1 MDYITLRRRK
11 HRKRAGQGSVSVAE
25 SERIGQLKEKVA
37 LVTGGTGGIGKEIAR
52 GLAQACGKL
61 IIVGRDAEK
70 GAQAER
76 EIRASSK
83 DCDVRFVR
91 ADLSLMWEARR
102 VSEEVA
108 NHCSALHYLVHSAGF
123 VRGRRV
129 VTAEAL
135 ESNFATNYLSRFAV
149 TGRLLPTLQ
158 AAGRP
163 GHSAR
168 VLFISHPGFDGKIH
182 YDDVNLTTNFSTI
195 RAFRQFHYANDV
207 FAVELARRLS
217 APAGR
222 PPVTISCLHP
232 GPTKTDIDRDM
243 PLWMKLMV
251 RSVIH
256 PLVSHAPSVPA
267 TTALKLLL
275 ADEYEGDSGAFF
287 SLVGKFKRVPVALS
301 VKSPAEGERLWTFSE
316 ALVRSA
322 LAAPIL
328 SAETFGEAINQ
339 LKSAHSQ

>member
-1 MDYITLRRRK
+1 
-11 HRKRAGQGSVSVAE
+11 
-25 SERIGQLKEKVA
+25 
-37 LVTGGTGGIGKEIAR
+37 
-52 GLAQACGKL
+52 L
-61 IIVGRDAEK
+61 IIVGRDAQK
-70 GAQAER
+70 GGQAER

-91 ADLSLMWEARR
+91 ADLSLVCEARR
-102 VSEEVA
+102 VSDEVA

-135 ESNFATNYLSRFAV
+135 ESNFATNYLSRFALTV
-149 TGRLLPTLQ
+149 RLLPTLQ

-163 GHSAR
+163 GESAR
-168 VLFISHPGFDGKIH
+168 IIFVSHPGFDGTIH
-182 YDDVNLTTNFSTI
+182 YDDVNLTKNFSTI

-217 APAGR
+217 PPVGR

-243 PLWMKLMV
+243 TLWMKLMV

-256 PLVSHAPSVPA
+256 PLVSRAPNVPA
-267 TTALKLLL
+267 ATALKLLS
-275 ADEYEGDSGAFF
+275 ADEYEGDSGALF
-287 SLVGKFKRVPVALS
+287 SLVGKFKRVPVPQS
-301 VKSPAEGERLWTFSE
+301 VQDPAEGQRLWSLSE

-322 LAAPIL
+322 LAASVLP
-328 SAETFGEAINQ
+328 AETREAIGG
-339 LKSAHSQ
+339 LKSAQSR